1 MRDQLILLPG
11 WGLGSAPLEPL
22 RDALLEQAPHLH
34 VAIEPLPREADPS
47 DWLDELDEQLP
58 EGSWLGGWSLGG
70 MLAAELAA
78 RRGDACRGLL
88 TLAANASFRQLDDW
102 PQAMPNSVFEDFF
115 EAFLLEPELT
125 RKRFTLLVSQGA
137 RDARTLARQ
146 LQVALPQ
153 LDAAGLTAGLQL
165 LGQLDTRAA
174 LSRYPGPQLHL
185 FAGNDALVPASAA
198 DALLEWL
205 PDVEVSLVPDASHGL
220 PLEQPDETAAAI
232 LRFIHEGDDA

>member
-22 RDALLEQAPHLH
+22 RDALLEQAPHLA
-34 VAIEPLPREADPS
+34 VRIEPLPLEADARV
-47 DWLDELDEQLP
+47 WLDVLDEELP
-58 EGSWLGGWSLGG
+58 GDTWLGGWSLGG

-78 RRGDACRGLL
+78 RRGEACRGLISC
-88 TLAANASFRQLDDW
+88 AANASFRQRDDW
-102 PQAMPNSVFEDFF
+102 PNAMPTTVFEDFF

-137 RDARTLARQ
+137 RDGRTLARQ

-153 LDAAGLTAGLQL
+153 LDVEALRAGLQL
-165 LGQLDTRAA
+165 LGLLDTRAA
-174 LSRYPGPQLHL
+174 LQRYAGPQLHL

-198 DALLEWL
+198 AALLEWL
-205 PDVEVSLVPDASHGL
+205 PDVETALFDGASHGL
-220 PLEQPDETAAAI
+220 PLERPDDVAAAI
-232 LRFIHEGDDA
+232 LGFIHEGDDA

>member
-22 RDALLEQAPHLH
+22 RDALLEQAPHLN
-34 VAIEPLPREADPS
+34 VQIEPLPDDADPNV
-47 DWLDELDEQLP
+47 WLDELDDNVAHDT
-58 EGSWLGGWSLGG
+58 WIAGWSLGG
-70 MLAAELAA
+70 MLGAELAA
-78 RRGDACRGLL
+78 RRGESCRGLI
-88 TLAANASFRQLDDW
+88 TLASNLCFRRREDW
-102 PQAMPNSVFEDFF
+102 PEAMANEVFEDFF
-115 EAFLLEPELT
+115 EAFLLEPHLV
-125 RKRFTLLVSQGA
+125 RKRFTMLVSQGA

-153 LDAAGLTAGLQL
+153 MNVEGLTAGLQL

-174 LSRYPGPQLHL
+174 LGRYPGPQLHL
-185 FAGNDALVPASAA
+185 FAANDALVPASAA

-205 PDVEVSLVPDASHGL
+205 PDVEVNLLSGTSHGL
-220 PLEQPDETAAAI
+220 PLEQPDEVAGAI